1 MFDQDGDG
9 NISKSE
15 IETIMGGTQIPE
27 QLWKNI
33 INQCDNNSDGEV
45 FYLFILIF
53 ILIIFNYR
61 FLMESLLIY
70 FFQKLA
76 ILHN

>member
-1 MFDQDGDG
+1 MFFIEFIIASVNKEKLFTSNKLYQAFKMFDQDGDG

-45 FYLFILIF
+45 LFILI
-53 ILIIFNYR
+53 LY
-61 FLMESLLIY
+61 
-70 FFQKLA
+70 
-76 ILHN
+76 